1 MQTIKQEQI
10 AKAEYILSLYD
21 SKLSLEPIGNAQ
33 VQVKTNYNDNGYSYN
48 IYNKN
53 TTKGK

>member
-1 MQTIKQEQI
+1 MNTIKQEQL
-10 AKAEYILSLYD
+10 AKADYILKLYD
-21 SKLSLEPIGNAQ
+21 SKLTLEPIGNAQ
-33 VQVKTNYNDNGYSYN
+33 VQIKTNYNDNGYSYN